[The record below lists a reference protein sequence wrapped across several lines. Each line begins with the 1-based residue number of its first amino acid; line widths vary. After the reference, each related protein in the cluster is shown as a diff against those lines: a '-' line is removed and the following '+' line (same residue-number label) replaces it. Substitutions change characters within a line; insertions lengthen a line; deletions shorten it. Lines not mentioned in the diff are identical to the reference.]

1 MMKKEEM
8 VNALNQLVGKE
19 KVLGSEMQIRLYE
32 YDASLVRS
40 KPDCIVLPTSTED
53 VSKIVK
59 FAYDNGIRIIPRGAG
74 TNLSGGSISMQGGI
88 ALVMTRMNQL
98 LDLDIENQRVVVQ
111 PGMIT
116 LNLKN
121 ILAKHGYIYQPDPAS
136 EKVTTIGGNVG
147 ENSGGPHCLKY
158 GVTSNHV
165 LGGEMVQYNGEVVQV
180 GGKSLDN
187 PGFDLPGVI
196 IGSEGTLGI
205 MTKVVL
211 RIMPKGEAVKTMLC
225 IFNTIAEG
233 GDTVSAIIADGIVPA
248 TLEMM
253 DNLTIKAVE
262 EAYHVGLPKDAA
274 AILII
279 ELDGLND
286 GMERLT
292 NRILDICK
300 KHNVREIRVAK
311 DQAERD
317 KIWAGRKGAFGAV
330 GRLRPNYLV
339 NDGTVP
345 RTKLPET
352 LAKVVEIGEKYNLP
366 IANVFHAGDGN
377 LHPLILFDERDK
389 SEVERVH
396 LAATEIMQLC
406 ADMGGTISG
415 EHGIGVEKI
424 HGMRFICSDED
435 LAAMRK
441 VKTAFDPAGT
451 YNPGKMLPEL
461 AKIA

>member
-225 IFNTIAEG
+225 IFNTIAE
-233 GDTVSAIIADGIVPA
+233 
-248 TLEMM
+248 
-253 DNLTIKAVE
+253 
-262 EAYHVGLPKDAA
+262 
-274 AILII
+274 
-279 ELDGLND
+279 
-286 GMERLT
+286 
-292 NRILDICK
+292 
-300 KHNVREIRVAK
+300 
-311 DQAERD
+311 
-317 KIWAGRKGAFGAV
+317 
-330 GRLRPNYLV
+330 
-339 NDGTVP
+339 
-345 RTKLPET
+345 
-352 LAKVVEIGEKYNLP
+352 EIGR
-366 IANVFHAGDGN
+366 AHV
-377 LHPLILFDERDK
+377 
-389 SEVERVH
+389 
-396 LAATEIMQLC
+396 
-406 ADMGGTISG
+406 
-415 EHGIGVEKI
+415 
-424 HGMRFICSDED
+424 
-435 LAAMRK
+435 
-441 VKTAFDPAGT
+441 
-451 YNPGKMLPEL
+451 
-461 AKIA
+461 